1 MNEFTTQDFA
11 TSFGVN
17 VNEFSKDLIQQ
28 IEKLNLKYIK
38 VENEDYQLLILEIL
52 KKIEGDTQVIGSS
65 SRTDTW
71 YQGWKE
77 NLDEFKKSNYD
88 INALKPNFIRD
99 DNVVRFNKN
108 YIKPENKNFELNFV
122 EIYRQFCF
130 EKYASKYANIY
141 EFGCGTGFNLLAASS
156 MFPNKMLYGSDF
168 VQSSVDLV
176 NEIAKSK
183 KINLKGDLFNML
195 EPNYNYKIH
204 PDSIVFTFGALEQL
218 ASKVDKIFDYW
229 IEMKPSLCI
238 HTEPVME
245 LYEDNNLSDYLAKKF
260 QNKRGY
266 THGLLD
272 KLHHL
277 ESEGKIEI
285 LKIKRLY
292 FGSLFME
299 GYNQL
304 IWKPKS

>member
-1 MNEFTTQDFA
+1 MNRITVQDFA
-11 TSFGVN
+11 TSFGVDLN
-17 VNEFSKDLIQQ
+17 DFSKNLIQQ
-28 IEKLNLKYIK
+28 IEKLNFNYTK
-38 VENEDYQLLILEIL
+38 VENDSYQSLILEIL
-52 KKIEGDTQVIGSS
+52 QKIDGDNQVIGASD
-65 SRTDTW
+65 RTDTW

-77 NLDEFKKSNYD
+77 NLDDFKKSNYD
-88 INALKPNFIRD
+88 IKTLKPKFIRD
-99 DNVVRFNKN
+99 DNIVRFNQN
-108 YIKPENKNFELNFV
+108 YIKPENRYFELNFV
-122 EIYRQFCF
+122 EVYRQFCF
-130 EKYASKYANIY
+130 EKYASKFHNIY

-156 MFPNKMLYGSDF
+156 MFPDKMLYGSDF

-195 EPNYNYKIH
+195 EPNYKYKIQ

-218 ASKVDKIFDYW
+218 ASKVDKILEYW
-229 IEMKPSLCI
+229 IEMKPNICI

-266 THGLLD
+266 THGLLG
-272 KLHHL
+272 KLKNL
-277 ESEGKIEI
+277 ESDGKIEI
-285 LKIKRLY
+285 LKVKRLY

-304 IWKPKS
+304 IWKPNF